1 LASHCGW
8 HNVIFTSRYDF
19 YSSSSKASSQRYNI
33 WGSKEIMK
41 QENKSLLRRIFRR
54 GIWENFSTALILIGV
69 FMLMQPFAMWMYTY
83 SFIVILIGT
92 IGFVITSH
100 FPD

>member
-1 LASHCGW
+1 MSEKKS
-8 HNVIFTSRYDF
+8 IFR
-19 YSSSSKASSQRYNI
+19 K
-33 WGSKEIMK
+33 
-41 QENKSLLRRIFRR
+41 IFRR
-54 GIWENFSTALILIGV
+54 VIWENLSTGLILIGV

-83 SFIVILIGT
+83 SFIVILVGT

>member
-1 LASHCGW
+1 
-8 HNVIFTSRYDF
+8 
-19 YSSSSKASSQRYNI
+19 
-33 WGSKEIMK
+33 MK

-83 SFIVILIGT
+83 SFIVILVGT
-92 IGFVITSH
+92 IGFLITSH

>member
-1 LASHCGW
+1 ML
-8 HNVIFTSRYDF
+8 
-19 YSSSSKASSQRYNI
+19 K
-33 WGSKEIMK
+33 K
-41 QENKSLLRRIFRR
+41 IFRR
-54 GIWENFSTALILIGV
+54 VIWENLSMVIILFGV
-69 FMLMQPFAMWMYTY
+69 FMLLQPFHMILYSY